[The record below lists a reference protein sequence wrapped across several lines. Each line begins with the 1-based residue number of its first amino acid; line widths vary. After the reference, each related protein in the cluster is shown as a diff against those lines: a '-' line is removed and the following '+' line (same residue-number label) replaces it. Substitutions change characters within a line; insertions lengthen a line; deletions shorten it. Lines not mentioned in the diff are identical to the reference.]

1 MVINMSQSNTIEI
14 CDIYV
19 LLEKAETMLDTLED
33 ELFDDTE
40 PQVDNY
46 KYYHN
51 RHRLNAYILGDY
63 IREAKKTLKALEE

>member
-1 MVINMSQSNTIEI
+1 MSQGNTIEI

-19 LLEKAETMLDTLED
+19 LLEKAETVLDTLEN

-46 KYYHN
+46 KYHHA
-51 RHRLNAYILGDY
+51 RHTLNACILGDY
-63 IREAKKTLKALEE
+63 IREAKKALKTLEE